1 MVVRPSRT
9 ASSAGTHDLGGVDE
23 PLVGQHRLD
32 HDLGAVAEG
41 LGDDLVFDQ
50 RHHLVRTL
58 LAMGERRGAENRVIR
73 PRHHGEPF
81 VGDLDVTCQRLETVE
96 PAQVIGH
103 EIQEIGLR
111 LAERA
116 LAFRHFPSDGG
127 GLGVGQAILAHVA
140 LAVHQPVTG
149 DASALRHPVVVE
161 IMRAGDLHRARAEI
175 GSG

>member
-1 MVVRPSRT
+1 VEIDLAVLLGDDGRAPVAHGVER
-9 ASSAGTHDLGGVDE
+9 GTHDLGGVDE

-41 LGDDLVFDQ
+41 LGDDLVLDQ

-58 LAMGERRGAENRVIR
+58 LAMGERRGAENRVVR

-81 VGDLDVTCQRLETVE
+81 VEDLGRRDLPAGREPVE

-103 EIQEIGLR
+103 EVQEIGLR

-116 LAFRHFPSDGG
+116 LAFRHLLRDGG
-127 GLGVGQAILAHVA
+127 GLGIGQAVLAHVA
-140 LAVHQPVTG
+140 LAVHQPVAG
-149 DASALRHPVVVE
+149 DAPRLATP
-161 IMRAGDLHRARAEI
+161 
-175 GSG
+175 